1 MISWMSFDPVE
12 IIGKVKQKVLII
24 QGTKDIQVIESD
36 GKNLKKG

>member
-1 MISWMSFDPVE
+1 MSFDPVE